1 MITRL
6 KKIYR
11 FIRHK
16 SEYMFFVISKKPTI
30 TVSINEISA
39 RFHVN
44 SYGEYV
50 RVKSLSGEREI
61 LESLL
66 SQIFPGDIIM
76 DVGANIGTHTILF
89 SKKSERIGEVISIEP
104 NRKSSERLKEN
115 ILLNQ
120 LENIKIFDGGLG
132 STDATKLLLIGEEPS
147 YGKSRIWSTGDSKS
161 STVEI
166 KVTKGDNLVSR
177 SLSAIPNV
185 IKIDVEGYEKEV
197 IQGLRTTLEHAE
209 CRVVMCEYNRIP
221 NPDLIVEMGFTI
233 LSSSKRGTDT
243 HIIYVK

>member
-1 MITRL
+1 M
-6 KKIYR
+6 
-11 FIRHK
+11 
-16 SEYMFFVISKKPTI
+16 
-30 TVSINEISA
+30 SA

-61 LESLL
+61 IGNLL
-66 SQIFPGDIIM
+66 KQIFPGDIIM

-89 SKKSERIGEVISIEP
+89 SKKSERIGKVISIEP
-104 NRKSSERLKEN
+104 NRKSSGRLKEN

-120 LENIKIFDGGLG
+120 LENVQVFDGGLG
-132 STDATKLLLIGEEPS
+132 SKDAMKLLLVGEEPS
-147 YGKSRIWSTGDSKS
+147 YGKSHIWSAGDSKS
-161 STVEI
+161 SAVEI

-197 IQGLRTTLEHAE
+197 VEGLRTTLEHPE
-209 CRVVMCEYNRIP
+209 CRVVMCEYNKIP
-221 NPDLIVEMGFTI
+221 NPDLIVEKGFTI
-233 LSSSKRGTDT
+233 FSSSKRGTDT